1 MSGSLIPNGKQQY
14 LDANGKPLAGG
25 KVYYYIP
32 STTTPKNTY
41 QDAALTILNSNPIV
55 LDSAGECIAYGSG
68 AYRQIVNDVND
79 NIIWDQPT
87 YPPITLTDVTSIYSA
102 PNGSSLIG
110 YNEGG
115 TGAVNRTVQAKLQ
128 ESVSVKDFGA
138 MGDGTTDD
146 TTAIQAAINLN
157 RGVFIPSGTYKTTST
172 LTLNTKTYIYG
183 EGTSS
188 VINYT
193 GSGYAISSTSVN
205 VGDEK
210 KTISNF
216 RIQSSTAS
224 VGIYL
229 LNEYHVSINNMYI
242 YGNGSGCTT
251 AAILLDSTGSN
262 NTACIDIFETVIQY
276 CHGNGIQF
284 APQNNVGPAAVLISG
299 NRIQAN
305 NGWGILCSGDI
316 SVEATILSND
326 IEGNTLG
333 GIKIDYLFCCHII
346 GNHLEYATAVT
357 PLQLGGTG
365 AVGRVY
371 SSMITGNNIATTGDT
386 QAVILNSF
394 INSIY
399 SNNYVTGY
407 TSQEVYVSGST
418 GNSTINRQSRMAM
431 ITPSLTVGVAD
442 VSSGSAITAYGNSAL
457 GLVGSSGISCGD
469 ISFRNQSNTGIWKV
483 HADNTGFFIALDSF
497 SSYAQLN
504 NPPTAWSF
512 TSDSRLKENITNSKY
527 GLNEILSLRPVEY
540 NFKNSNIKDIGFIAQ
555 EVKDIIPYA
564 ISGTGEEYLET
575 DTLEETIEKTLK
587 LSKDCIIPILV
598 KAIQELKTEIDLL
611 KTKS

>member
-1 MSGSLIPNGKQQY
+1 MTTLIPQFDLKNG
-14 LDANGKPLAGG
+14 N
-25 KVYYYIP
+25 
-32 STTTPKNTY
+32 STP
-41 QDAALTILNSNPIV
+41 
-55 LDSAGECIAYGSG
+55 
-68 AYRQIVNDVND
+68 
-79 NIIWDQPT
+79 
-87 YPPITLTDVTSIYSA
+87 
-102 PNGSSLIG
+102 
-110 YNEGG
+110 
-115 TGAVNRTVQAKLQ
+115 TGAVNRPISQKLAETVSIL
-128 ESVSVKDFGA
+128 DFGA
-138 MGDGTTDD
+138 DPTGVADS
-146 TTAIQAAINLN
+146 TTAIQNAINTN
-157 RGVFIPSGTYKTTST
+157 VGVYIPSGTYKTTST

-188 VINYT
+188 IISYT
-193 GSGYAISSTSVN
+193 GTGYAISSTSVS

-216 RIQSSTAS
+216 RIESSTAS

-251 AAILLDSTGSN
+251 AAILLDSTGAN

-284 APQNNVGPAAVLISG
+284 APQNSVGPASIWISG

-305 NGWGILCSGDI
+305 NGWGIYCAGEV
-316 SVEATILSND
+316 SVEATILTND
-326 IEGNTLG
+326 IEGNILG

-346 GNHLEYATAVT
+346 GNHLEYTTALT
-357 PLQLGGTG
+357 PLQLGGSDS
-365 AVGRVY
+365 VGRVY
-371 SSMITGNNIATTGDT
+371 SSIITGNNISTNGDT
-386 QAVILNSF
+386 QAVILHNF

-418 GNSTINRQSRMAM
+418 GNSTINPQTRMAM

-457 GLVGSSGISCGD
+457 GLTAQTGSGCGD
-469 ISFRNQSNTGIWKV
+469 ISFRNQSNTGIWKI

-497 SSYAQLN
+497 ASYAQLN
-504 NPPTAWSF
+504 YPPTAWSF
-512 TSDSRLKENITNSKY
+512 VSDSRLKENITDIDY
-527 GLNEILSLRPVEY
+527 GLDSILALRPVKYVLKESG
-540 NFKNSNIKDIGFIAQ
+540 KEDIGFIAQ

-575 DTLEETIEKTLK
+575 DTEEENIEKTLK
-587 LSKDCIIPILV
+587 LSKDTIIPVLV
-598 KAIQELKTEIDLL
+598 KAIQELKAEIDAL
-611 KTKS
+611 KSKP